1 MPFES
6 IQSVIGNAVIDTE
19 FRKGLLNGKR
29 RHILS
34 AFNLSAQ
41 EVEFAMKIR
50 ANSLE
55 DFAGQLDSW
64 ISHKQGMIEPPT
76 LPANLFRRSYSPA
89 LVAQS

>member
-6 IQSVIGNAVIDTE
+6 FQSVIGNAVIDTE

-34 AFNLSAQ
+34 AFNLSSQ
-41 EVEFAMKIR
+41 EVEFAMRIN

-55 DFAGQLDSW
+55 EFAGQLDSW
-64 ISHKQGMIEPPT
+64 ISHEQGMVEPPA
-76 LPANLFRRSYSPA
+76 LPAKVLRPRYLHQS
-89 LVAQS
+89 VAKS